1 MLYEREQGRE
11 IALHL
16 LVLSQ
21 SEVARRIYTEILVTS
36 SGHIINDT
44 IRSGDNCKTRPT
56 SRGSC
61 GANNSILLKHC
72 EKVGRLADRPLQL
85 NLSLVV
91 RKPVFGVSDQVR
103 HKPGCTATEDGLKF
117 RIQVEEGLYYP

>member
-1 MLYEREQGRE
+1 MKENKVEKLRCIYK
-11 IALHL
+11 

-36 SGHIINDT
+36 SGHNDT
-44 IRSGDNCKTRPT
+44 ICSGNYCKTRPT

-72 EKVGRLADRPLQL
+72 EIVDRLADRPLQL

-103 HKPGCTATEDGLKF
+103 HKPGCEPQKMARDFKF
-117 RIQVEEGLYYP
+117 RIYAVEGLYYP